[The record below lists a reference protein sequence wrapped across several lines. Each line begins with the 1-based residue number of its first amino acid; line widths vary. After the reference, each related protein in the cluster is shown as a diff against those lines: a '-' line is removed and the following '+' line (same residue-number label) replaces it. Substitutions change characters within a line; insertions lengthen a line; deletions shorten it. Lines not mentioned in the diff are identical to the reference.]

1 MIRAEVLWGDPFSM
15 NIKSIAMVGLGIL
28 LIAAG
33 TGAQGFP
40 SSNARSAESG
50 TVPELGNQPIAVGPF
65 LFSPGLQLSW
75 ENHSNLWQSA
85 ADPVEDDIYV
95 ARLRLLF
102 EVPIRESFIRI
113 SYTPQYRESKNRTLH
128 NQWDHFLEVSGDFE
142 FSSGLTLGAR
152 YRLVDGDV
160 STDEVDPGGELVFSG
175 QRFSKHLFG
184 VNASYWFTETDGL
197 SLNADVSKVEWRG
210 DSESNQY
217 GWYDYNQ
224 MTARAGW
231 LHQLSPTL
239 VMDLSLGYRDYQPD
253 SEAEMIRDFTANNLT
268 IGLKGQLNDVLSTE
282 LRFGYE
288 ETDFSN
294 ASDVNA
300 DFEDFSS
307 FIVNGNITWALAHG
321 SKLRLD
327 LLRQAFASN
336 YDLNSYHTATG
347 GRLLYDLEMG
357 RIFGQLRARLQTN
370 DYDVPDSQ
378 LGVKRSDDLTILGAG
393 LGFRFTDKM
402 SVRASYIHE
411 DRDSLDPYG
420 YLNKV
425 WLVDLI
431 FAY

>member
-1 MIRAEVLWGDPFSM
+1 M
-15 NIKSIAMVGLGIL
+15 NIKTIVVIGLGIL
-28 LIAAG
+28 LIVAG
-33 TGAQGFP
+33 ASAQGF
-40 SSNARSAESG
+40 SSSSVRSAGSG
-50 TVPELGNQPIAVGPF
+50 TAGGMGNQPIAVGPF

-85 ADPVEDDIYV
+85 TDEVEDDIYV

-102 EVPIRESFIRI
+102 EVPVRESFIRI

-128 NQWDHFLEVSGDFE
+128 NNWDHFLEISGDFE
-142 FSSGLTLGAR
+142 FSSGLTLGAN

-184 VNASYWFTETDGL
+184 LNADYWFTETDGL
-197 SLNADVSKVEWRG
+197 SLSAGVSKVEWRG
-210 DSESNQY
+210 DSESNEY

-224 MTARAGW
+224 LTAKAGW

-239 VMDLSLGYRDYQPD
+239 VMDLSLGYRDYDP
-253 SEAEMIRDFTANNLT
+253 EAETETIRKYTANSLT
-268 IGLKGQLNDVLSTE
+268 VGFRGQLNDVLSTE

-294 ASDVNA
+294 PAA
-300 DFEDFSS
+300 LAGEFKDFSG
-307 FIVNGNITWALAHG
+307 FVVKGNLTWALAHG

-327 LLRQAFASN
+327 LMRQPYASN
-336 YDLNSYHTATG
+336 YDLNSYYTGTG

-357 RIFGQLRARLQTN
+357 RIYGQLRARLQTN
-370 DYDVPDSQ
+370 DYDIPDSE
-378 LGVKRSDDLTILGAG
+378 LGVKRSDDLMILGAG

-402 SVRASYIHE
+402 SVRASYIYE
-411 DRDSLDPYG
+411 DRDSLDPFG